1 MSVEKSQNL
10 TLNENLLSSLLS
22 TLDEDIFF
30 AELGGFLHTLIGSDN
45 TSIYIVK
52 EDLSAELV
60 SINGEVLSSK
70 SHIAKGEGPVG
81 HIIRT
86 KRPYFSNNAQRDP
99 VFMHKLSENVNSELC
114 VPVSHEG
121 IVIGSVHFQNT
132 NAEKSFSREHINQVL
147 EILNFIKKPL
157 SNMKMYLAAKHL
169 NQSLQKQVEV
179 KEKELREKS
188 RSVTMNDSFK
198 IEEKPIMGKS
208 PAMKEAL
215 HLADK
220 AAAGNINVLLTGE
233 AGCGK
238 EMISRRI
245 HCRGHR
251 AEAAFISIDC
261 EAYHEL
267 QLEEEIFGKEIRDGK
282 EHHVKPGMLELA
294 QNGTIFISNISS
306 LSIHLQS
313 KLNLFIQDKLAFRV
327 GGQVPYKADVRII
340 SSTRK
345 DLTQMV
351 SDGLFRE
358 DLFYSLST
366 IKIKVPSL
374 KDRKEDVIELAM
386 FFLNHKRKVEE
397 QKSFS
402 PGALKALEEYTWPG
416 NVRELQNVVE
426 RAYILSD
433 NRIVEKDHLSE
444 QVTTVQVPQDDKAES
459 EAELYKFSQM
469 TLDELERRHICMTL
483 DHLSGNK
490 TKTAKVLGITV
501 KTLYNKLH
509 SYGLIEAKEAQ

>member
-1 MSVEKSQNL
+1 MSVEKSANL
-10 TLNENLLSSLLS
+10 SLNENLLSSLLS
-22 TLDEDIFF
+22 TLDEGIFF
-30 AELGGFLHTLIGSDN
+30 AELGGFLHSLMNADKT
-45 TSIYIVK
+45 TIYLVN
-52 EDLSAELV
+52 EDQSAELI
-60 SINGEVLSSK
+60 SINNEALEKRV
-70 SHIAKGEGPVG
+70 HIAKGEGPVG

-86 KRPYFSNNAQRDP
+86 RRPYFSNNAQRDP
-99 VFMHKLSENVNSELC
+99 VFMHKLSEGVHSELC
-114 VPVSHEG
+114 IPVAHES
-121 IVIGSVHFQNT
+121 IVIASVHFQNSNT
-132 NAEKSFSREHINQVL
+132 EKSFSREHINQVL
-147 EILNFIKKPL
+147 EVLNFIKKPL

-169 NQSLQKQVEV
+169 NLSLQRQVDT
-179 KEKELREKS
+179 KDKELKEKS
-188 RSVTMNDSFK
+188 RSVSINDSFK
-198 IEEKPIMGKS
+198 IEEKPIVGKS
-208 PAMKEAL
+208 QTMKEAL
-215 HLADK
+215 VLADK
-220 AAAGNINVLLTGE
+220 ASQGDVNVLLMGDP
-233 AGCGK
+233 GCGK
-238 EMISRRI
+238 EMVSKRI
-245 HCRGHR
+245 HCRGRRH
-251 AEAAFISIDC
+251 ESSFISIDC

-294 QNGTIFISNISS
+294 QGGTLFINNISS

-340 SSTRK
+340 SSSRK
-345 DLTQMV
+345 DIHSLV

-366 IKIKVPSL
+366 LKINVPSL
-374 KDRKEDVIELAM
+374 KERKEDIIELAM
-386 FFLNHKRKVEE
+386 HFLNHRRSIEE

-433 NRIVEKDHLSE
+433 GRIVEKDHLSE
-444 QVTTVQVPQDDKAES
+444 QVTNVQAHVEES
-459 EAELYKFSQM
+459 QEEEAEIYKFSQM

-483 DHLSGNK
+483 DHLAGNK

-509 SYGLIEAKEAQ
+509 SYGLIEAKEMQ